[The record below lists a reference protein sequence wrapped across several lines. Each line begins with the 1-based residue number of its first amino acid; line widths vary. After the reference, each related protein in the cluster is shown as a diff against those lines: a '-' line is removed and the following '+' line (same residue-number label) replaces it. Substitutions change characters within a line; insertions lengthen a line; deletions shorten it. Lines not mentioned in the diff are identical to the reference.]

1 MVSVQGLISAACK
14 KSLINSN
21 KKKYHKHRRGCMFFK
36 NIYLR
41 GKQRKVKM
49 LAQQYY

>member
-1 MVSVQGLISAACK
+1 
-14 KSLINSN
+14 
-21 KKKYHKHRRGCMFFK
+21 MFFK

-49 LAQQYY
+49 LAQQYYWHCNIPTLTVARLYTEGLIRHTARENGIA